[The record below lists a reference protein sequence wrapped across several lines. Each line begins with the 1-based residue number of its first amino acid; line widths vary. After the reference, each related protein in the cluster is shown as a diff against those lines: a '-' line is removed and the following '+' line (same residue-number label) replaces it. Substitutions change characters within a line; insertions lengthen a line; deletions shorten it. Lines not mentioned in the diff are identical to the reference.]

1 MRTEVE
7 VGVMHFEDE
16 GRGHET
22 RLYSA
27 GGERHELVVK
37 NHNSIFFFSVYF
49 VQAVFK
55 SLVSS
60 YLI

>member
-1 MRTEVE
+1 
-7 VGVMHFEDE
+7 MHFEDE

-37 NHNSIFFFSVYF
+37 NHNSIFFL
-49 VQAVFK
+49 VFILSK
-55 SLVSS
+55 QCSNPSFQVISFNPHVTK
-60 YLI
+60 